1 MFLRSGGS
9 NRGAATRPL
18 AAGQD
23 DSDEEC
29 DEDARQK
36 NEDGKGGR
44 GHASARGAD
53 GVHSKI
59 SPPASGCQQL
69 QHDAK
74 RVVFCRGLQGQ
85 MKNLQ
90 GEQEMIQVVYQDGVS
105 FHERMT
111 IIEVAKAGSPAH
123 QIFCECLQALF
134 SAPEHAVI
142 HRGRKGDDVG
152 VYGRRLSAPLEQLR
166 RLLEARGAWQLALVL
181 VGSTRGG
188 SFCWKVLSST
198 ISLSICKMPATICVW
213 MLASV
218 VCINKPS
225 PRSFRSSRS
234 LHMPM
239 YAHITALL
247 TSSRSKTHSL
257 SSHILQISDNEK
269 KPAVCEPLFLRTI
282 TRKHVQYML
291 RHIPVRRDDM
301 WQNSVDSALKGLPRP
316 SSLR

>member
-53 GVHSKI
+53 GVRSKI

-90 GEQEMIQVVYQDGVS
+90 GEQEMTQVVYQDGVS

-166 RLLEARGAWQLALVL
+166 RLLEARGAWQLALVFKQGL
-181 VGSTRGG
+181 NCYG
-188 SFCWKVLSST
+188 KVPGASWW
-198 ISLSICKMPATICVW
+198 CKG
-213 MLASV
+213 AS
-218 VCINKPS
+218 
-225 PRSFRSSRS
+225 
-234 LHMPM
+234 H
-239 YAHITALL
+239 ALL
-247 TSSRSKTHSL
+247 FGEYVLNFCELVYLLYVGVFASAVSDSWCVARRSVLL
-257 SSHILQISDNEK
+257 SWRLLPL
-269 KPAVCEPLFLRTI
+269 PAGT
-282 TRKHVQYML
+282 
-291 RHIPVRRDDM
+291 
-301 WQNSVDSALKGLPRP
+301 
-316 SSLR
+316 